1 MPSDI
6 SIHEYKHMKFD
17 KAMLIVGFPSIG
29 LVSSIA
35 ANFIV
40 RTLKLEKIATI
51 LSDDFPPYC
60 LVHEGE
66 ISPPVRIYAGERM
79 CDDEGEKC
87 DQLIVITAE
96 FMPSPNLLRPLTAVI
111 LDYCRHNDV
120 NTIMSLEGMDGGEN
134 PEKREVLAVAT
145 GEKCQK
151 MVASYDIKELR
162 EGMVSG
168 LSGVML
174 YEAERAGMDVICL
187 LGPGRADYPDAR
199 GAARL
204 MEVVAKMLPEIKLD
218 PEPLFKEA
226 EQIERDMKSALQAI
240 RGPAKRQ
247 DESVLYG

>member
-6 SIHEYKHMKFD
+6 TIHEYKHMKFD
-17 KAMLIVGFPSIG
+17 KAMVIVGFPSIG

-51 LSDDFPPYC
+51 LSDDFPPYS

-66 ISPPVRIYAGERM
+66 VSPPVRIHAGNRM
-79 CDDEGEKC
+79 CDEKGEKC
-87 DQLIVITAE
+87 DQLIVITSE
-96 FMPSPNLLRPLTAVI
+96 FMPAPNLLRPLTAVI
-111 LDYCRHNDV
+111 LDWCRHNDV
-120 NTIMSLEGMDGGEN
+120 NTIMALEGMNAGDN
-134 PEKREVLAVAT
+134 PEQREVLAVAT
-145 GEKCQK
+145 GDNCKK
-151 MVASYDIKELR
+151 MLANYSIKELR

-168 LSGVML
+168 LSGVLL
-174 YEAERAGMDVICL
+174 YEAERTGMDAICL

-218 PEPLFKEA
+218 PDPLFKEA
-226 EQIERDMKSALQAI
+226 EQIEKDMKAAFQAI
-240 RGPAKRQ
+240 KGPGKRQ